1 MPSAVFGDIPGAA
14 REHLEA
20 AIVIG
25 GELPPVA
32 VVRDLRRLLV
42 IVSRLPDDLL
52 HVIEAAGRSDLHAW
66 ERAVIDQGEA
76 LRPAA
81 GCLSRATSGLG

>member
-1 MPSAVFGDIPGAA
+1 VM
-14 REHLEA
+14 
-20 AIVIG
+20 
-25 GELPPVA
+25 
-32 VVRDLRRLLV
+32 
-42 IVSRLPDDLL
+42 VSRLPDDLL